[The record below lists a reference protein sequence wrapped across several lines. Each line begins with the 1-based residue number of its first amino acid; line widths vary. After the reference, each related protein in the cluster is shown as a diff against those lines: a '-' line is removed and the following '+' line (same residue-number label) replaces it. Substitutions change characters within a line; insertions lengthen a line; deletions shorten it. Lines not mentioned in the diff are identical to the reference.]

1 MLVMSEIEPVVYIVD
16 DDEAVRDGL
25 SKLMESIN
33 LKVETFASAQEFL
46 DSYPR
51 SGPGCLLLDV
61 RMPGMSGV
69 KLQDML
75 VDENSTL
82 PIIFISGHGDLP
94 LAVEAV
100 KKGAVDFLEKPVGD
114 QILLDRVQEALAK
127 DAQVRERKA
136 EQQIVLDK
144 LELLTNRE
152 RQVLDLMREGKPSK
166 TIAFELGLSRKTVEV
181 HRAHVMGKMNV
192 ESLAELMALVG
203 KID

>member
-1 MLVMSEIEPVVYIVD
+1 MSEVEPVVYIVD

-25 SKLMESIN
+25 GKLMESIH

-46 DSYPR
+46 DSYDVP
-51 SGPGCLLLDV
+51 GPGCLLLDV

-69 KLQDML
+69 KLQDTLAERNIM
-75 VDENSTL
+75 L

-94 LAVEAV
+94 MAVEAV
-100 KKGAVDFLEKPVGD
+100 KKGAVDFIEKPVGD
-114 QILLDRVQEALAK
+114 QVLLDRVQEALAK
-127 DAQVRERKA
+127 DAQIREQQA
-136 EQQIVLDK
+136 ERQIVLDR

-166 TIAFELGLSRKTVEV
+166 TIAFELELSRKTVEV
-181 HRAHVMGKMNV
+181 HRAHVMGKMNA

>member
-1 MLVMSEIEPVVYIVD
+1 MSEIEPVVYIVD

-25 SKLMESIN
+25 GKLMESIH
-33 LKVETFASAQEFL
+33 LKVESFASAQEFL
-46 DSYPR
+46 ESYPR

-69 KLQDML
+69 KLQDIL
-75 VDENSTL
+75 TDEKITL

-114 QILLDRVQEALAK
+114 QVLLDRVQEALAK
-127 DAQVRERKA
+127 DAQLRERQA
-136 EQQIVLDK
+136 QQQVVLDK
-144 LELLTNRE
+144 LVLLTNRE

-192 ESLAELMALVG
+192 ESLAELMAVLS
-203 KID
+203 KMD

>member
-1 MLVMSEIEPVVYIVD
+1 MPELEPVVYIVD

-25 SKLMESIN
+25 GKLMESIN
-33 LKVETFASAQEFL
+33 LKVETFESAQEFL
-46 DSYPR
+46 DSYEKPN
-51 SGPGCLLLDV
+51 PGCLLLDV

-69 KLQDML
+69 KLQDTLAERNIM
-75 VDENSTL
+75 L

-94 LAVEAV
+94 MAVEAV
-100 KKGAVDFLEKPVGD
+100 KKGAVDFIEKPVGD
-114 QILLDRVQEALAK
+114 QVLIDRVQEALAK
-127 DAQVRERKA
+127 DAQIRERQA
-136 EQQIVLDK
+136 EQQVVLDR

-166 TIAFELGLSRKTVEV
+166 TIAFELELSRKTVEV
-181 HRAHVMGKMNV
+181 HRAHVMGKMNA

>member
-1 MLVMSEIEPVVYIVD
+1 MSEIKPVVFIVD

-25 SKLMESIN
+25 GQLMESIN
-33 LKVETFASAQEFL
+33 LKVKVFSSAQEFL
-46 DSYPR
+46 DFYEAPD
-51 SGPGCLLLDV
+51 PGCLLLDV

-69 KLQDML
+69 KLQDTL
-75 VDENSTL
+75 AERNINL

-114 QILLDRVQEALAK
+114 QVLLDRVQEALAK
-127 DAQVRERKA
+127 DAELRECQAQQQV
-136 EQQIVLDK
+136 VLDK
-144 LELLTNRE
+144 LVLLTNRE

-192 ESLAELMALVG
+192 ESLAELMAILS
-203 KID
+203 KMD

>member
-1 MLVMSEIEPVVYIVD
+1 MSEIEPVIYIVD

-25 SKLMESIN
+25 GQLMESIN
-33 LKVETFASAQEFL
+33 LKVKAFSSAQEFL
-46 DSYPR
+46 DSYEAP
-51 SGPGCLLLDV
+51 GPGCLLLDV

-69 KLQDML
+69 KLQDTL
-75 VDENSTL
+75 AERNINL

-114 QILLDRVQEALAK
+114 QVLLDRVQEALAK
-127 DAQVRERKA
+127 DAQQRQHQA
-136 EQQIVLDK
+136 EQQVVLDR
-144 LELLTNRE
+144 LELLTKRE

-192 ESLAELMALVG
+192 ESLAELMALLSRM
-203 KID
+203 D

>member
-127 DAQVRERKA
+127 DAQVR
-136 EQQIVLDK
+136 
-144 LELLTNRE
+144 
-152 RQVLDLMREGKPSK
+152 G
-166 TIAFELGLSRKTVEV
+166 
-181 HRAHVMGKMNV
+181 
-192 ESLAELMALVG
+192 
-203 KID
+203 

>member
-1 MLVMSEIEPVVYIVD
+1 MSEIKPVVFIVD

-25 SKLMESIN
+25 GQLMESIN
-33 LKVETFASAQEFL
+33 LKVKVFSSAQEFL
-46 DSYPR
+46 DFYEAPSH
-51 SGPGCLLLDV
+51 GCLLLDV

-69 KLQDML
+69 KLQDTL
-75 VDENSTL
+75 AERNINL

-114 QILLDRVQEALAK
+114 QVLLDRVQEALAK
-127 DAQVRERKA
+127 DVELRERQA
-136 EQQIVLDK
+136 QQQVVLDK
-144 LELLTNRE
+144 LVLLTNRE

-192 ESLAELMALVG
+192 ESLAELMAILS
-203 KID
+203 KMD

>member
-1 MLVMSEIEPVVYIVD
+1 MPELEPVVYIVD

-25 SKLMESIN
+25 GKLMESIH

-46 DSYPR
+46 DSYEAP
-51 SGPGCLLLDV
+51 GPGCLLLDV

-69 KLQDML
+69 KLQDTLAERNIM
-75 VDENSTL
+75 L

-94 LAVEAV
+94 MAVEAV

-114 QILLDRVQEALAK
+114 QVLLDRVQEALAK
-127 DAQVRERKA
+127 DVQIRERQA
-136 EQQIVLDK
+136 EQQIALDR

-166 TIAFELGLSRKTVEV
+166 IIAFELGLSRKTVEV
-181 HRAHVMGKMNV
+181 HRAHVMGKMNAK
-192 ESLAELMALVG
+192 SLAELMALIG
-203 KID
+203 KMD